1 MKYAWIEVFKKR
13 WPLEVMCRVL
23 DARQEPTKLT
33 DPVCGMAVT
42 AESSHHLEHESK
54 PYYFCSAR
62 CQSKFAADP
71 PAYIGKT
78 AVRGAAAAPVAAAAP
93 SGAQPAGSIYTCPMH
108 PEIRQDHPG
117 NCPKCGMT
125 LELVAPTLD
134 DDDNPELASFTRRFW
149 WTLPLTVIVTTLAM
163 FGHQLGWFDMATQSL
178 FLMATRWC
186 CCMASSK
193 RGRRLPNRNWTWKES
208 GANC

>member
-1 MKYAWIEVFKKR
+1 MDMHANHLVVAKERPASGNGG
-13 WPLEVMCRVL
+13 
-23 DARQEPTKLT
+23 EPAALK
-33 DPVCGMAVT
+33 DPVCGMGVT
-42 AESSHHLEHESK
+42 DKSPHKVEHDGR
-54 PYYFCSAR
+54 PYYFCSAG
-62 CQSKFAADP
+62 CKGKFAADP
-71 PAYIGKT
+71 ARYIAKAPKREVPAMP
-78 AVRGAAAAPVAAAAP
+78 AREDAAASV
-93 SGAQPAGSIYTCPMH
+93 YTCPMH

-117 NCPKCGMT
+117 SCPKCGMA
-125 LELVAPTLD
+125 LEPVMPTLD
-134 DDDNPELASFTRRFW
+134 DDENPELADFRRRFW
-149 WTLPLTVIVTTLAM
+149 WTLPLTVVVTMLAM